1 MLAFYMDHQV
11 RGRITRGLQQRGVD
25 VLTAFEDGRSKLPD
39 DDLLDRACSLKRVF
53 VSQDQDLLRL
63 GRIRQRTGLEF
74 YGIAFVKQE
83 RVNVNKVFE
92 YLELVAHVLSEV
104 EMHNHIEYVPSR

>member
-11 RGRITRGLQQRGVD
+11 RGRITRGLQQRGID

-39 DDLLDRACSLKRVF
+39 DDLLKRASSLKRVF
-53 VSQDQDLLRL
+53 VAQDQDLLRL
-63 GRIRQRTGLEF
+63 GRMQQRTGPEF
-74 YGIAFVKQE
+74 YEIAFVKQE
-83 RVNVNKVFE
+83 PVNVNKVVE
-92 YLELVAHVLSEV
+92 YLELVAHILSEE